1 MTPVTDLAA
10 RRLHSQWLSGEQGA
24 SAVDV
29 VRRLTCVQ
37 SQDYIGARWA
47 LGQRTRDS
55 TEAGIDQLFDEG
67 AILRTHVLRPTWHF
81 VLPDDIRWL
90 LQLTVPRIRDS
101 LASRYQQLGIDHRL
115 VARAGAAF
123 TAALSGGRNLTRPQ
137 MDEVLQ
143 AAGIPTEGQRLPH
156 LLMGA
161 ELDGLIT
168 SGPRHGKQHTY
179 ALLEERAP
187 NARSLDRVEA
197 LAELAR
203 RYFQSHGPAQLQD
216 FGWWSGLTV
225 TDGRTGIAA
234 AGTALAH
241 EMVDGRDYWFDAEA
255 GPAPDVSSMAH
266 LLPNFDEYTVGYR
279 ERTAAI
285 DPDRP
290 FDPALFSFGSILSN
304 IVTVGGRVRGA
315 WRRTVTGGSVRV
327 TVRFLGRLE
336 PDEVSAIA
344 RAGDRMSRFLT
355 RPVELTGLQS

>member
-1 MTPVTDLAA
+1 MTNLAI
-10 RRLHSQWLSGEQGA
+10 RRLHSQRLSGEQGA

-37 SQDYIGARWA
+37 SQDYTGARWA
-47 LGQRTRDS
+47 LGQRTHGT

-90 LQLTVPRIRDS
+90 LELTGPRVRDS
-101 LASRYQQLGIDHRL
+101 LASRYRQLGIDDGL

-123 TAALSGGRNLTRPQ
+123 RAALNGGGNLTRPQ
-137 MDEVLQ
+137 MDEVLRGV
-143 AAGIPTEGQRLPH
+143 GILTEGQRLPH
-156 LLMGA
+156 LLMRA

-168 SGPRHGKQHTY
+168 SGSRHGKQHTY

-187 NARSLDRVEA
+187 NARSLDREEA
-197 LAELAR
+197 LAQLAR

-216 FGWWSGLTV
+216 FVWWSGLTA
-225 TDGRTGIAA
+225 TDGRTGIAL

-255 GPAPDVSSMAH
+255 EPAPDLSPLAH

-279 ERTAAI
+279 DRTAAI

-290 FDPALFSFGSILSN
+290 FNPALFSFGSILSN
-304 IVTVGGRVRGA
+304 IVTVRGRVRGA
-315 WRRTVTGGSVRV
+315 WRRTAVGSGVRIEL
-327 TVRFLGRLE
+327 RLLDRLGPAE
-336 PDEVSAIA
+336 AIAVA
-344 RAGDRMSRFLT
+344 RAGDRMGRFLT
-355 RPVELTGLQS
+355 QPVELTGLQS

>member
-1 MTPVTDLAA
+1 MTNLAV
-10 RRLHSQWLSGEQGA
+10 RRLHSQRLSGEQSA

-47 LGQRTRDS
+47 IGQRPRAS
-55 TEAGIDQLFDEG
+55 PEASIDQLFDQG
-67 AILRTHVLRPTWHF
+67 AVLRTHVLRPTWHF

-90 LQLTVPRIRDS
+90 LELTGPRVRDS
-101 LASRYQQLGIDHRL
+101 LASRYRQLGIDGGL
-115 VARAGAAF
+115 VTRANAAF
-123 TAALSGGRNLTRPQ
+123 RAALSGGRNLTRPQ
-137 MDEVLQ
+137 LGAVLQ

-187 NARSLDRVEA
+187 NARSLDREEA

-216 FGWWSGLTV
+216 FGWWSGLTT
-225 TDGRTGIAA
+225 TDARTGIAA
-234 AGTALAH
+234 AGAALAH
-241 EMVDGRDYWFDAEA
+241 EMVDGKNYWFDAEA
-255 GPAPDVSSMAH
+255 RPASDVSSMAH

-279 ERTAAI
+279 DRTAAI

-315 WRRTVTGGSVRV
+315 WRRTVVGSGMRIDVRLLD
-327 TVRFLGRLE
+327 RLG
-336 PDEVSAIA
+336 PDEAIA
-344 RAGDRMSRFLT
+344 VTRAGDRMSRFLT